1 MSAIQFRKTWPLGLI
16 AVAAMVAIAAAF
28 AIPASPTSG
37 QSKGPDR
44 LANFNFRVEIDGVAA
59 GHFAEVSG
67 LSVEQEVVEYRS
79 GEDSTTRKI
88 PGRVKY
94 GDITLKRGY
103 TSTGTLHD
111 WIEANLTGRDSS
123 TTVDRRSGSIIVLN
137 ESGEE
142 VTRYNFYEAW
152 PSKWKLS
159 SLDGKGNDVLV
170 EEVVVVIEWFEE
182 A

>member
-1 MSAIQFRKTWPLGLI
+1 MSVLRKPAWQFSLIAIA
-16 AVAAMVAIAAAF
+16 AVAAIAAVIGA
-28 AIPASPTSG
+28 PAAQSSG
-37 QSKGPDR
+37 QSRAGDR

-59 GHFAEVSG
+59 GQFSEVSG

-111 WIEANLTGRDSS
+111 WIETNLTGRDAGKG
-123 TTVDRRSGSIIVLN
+123 VDRRNGSIVVLN
-137 ESGEE
+137 ESDEE
-142 VTRYNFYEAW
+142 VARYNFFEAW
-152 PSKWKLS
+152 PSKWKIS

-170 EEVVVVIEWFEE
+170 EEVVIVIEWFEE